1 MSCSPSIRTFDLSS
15 ITDFDDN
22 DPDPCLGL
30 QRREAD
36 DLVSF
41 LIPVFPFECI

>member
-22 DPDPCLGL
+22 DLDPCLGL
-30 QRREAD
+30 QSCVVD
-36 DLVSF
+36 DFVSF
-41 LIPVFPFECI
+41 LIPVFAFECI